1 MTWCLA
7 IGFPILVVWVILTP
21 ISALVILSTNI
32 RKDESNK
39 IKQYMLILYQG
50 LKQNRYYWEF
60 VNSLRKVLIL
70 MSFSL
75 FIAFAPFYRLMS
87 AIIVLWI
94 TLRIQIYLNPYK
106 DDKNND
112 IEILAILA
120 GTLTLYSGLVF
131 TSEDGQN
138 SLVNA
143 FILVFVMLYNLV
155 FIIKWTY
162 LFILC
167 MSERYWIFQ
176 QILLLIKILACKNK
190 PQTSK
195 S

>member
-131 TSEDGQN
+131 TSEDEQN

>member
-1 MTWCLA
+1 
-7 IGFPILVVWVILTP
+7 
-21 ISALVILSTNI
+21 
-32 RKDESNK
+32 
-39 IKQYMLILYQG
+39 MLILYQG

-131 TSEDGQN
+131 TSEDEQN